1 MFLIEKNTFDKK
13 FDLKDY
19 GIDLINQNT
28 TIVVDN
34 LNWKGKAKKSGIEIG
49 DIISEFKI
57 ENSNRPDKKIIYPI
71 ALIFLIIFG
80 YLNKKE

>member
-1 MFLIEKNTFDKK
+1 M
-13 FDLKDY
+13 
-19 GIDLINQNT
+19 DLINENN

-49 DIISEFKI
+49 DLISEFKI
-57 ENSNRPDKKIIYPI
+57 ENLNRPDKKIVYPI

-80 YLNKKE
+80 YLNKKRQI